1 MVTSVIPILC
11 ETSARWLGRGR
22 SRTNDCAGL
31 TSDMPAVSRQ
41 NRNPRT
47 AALNIRKCLLRFK
60 RLDARSRDWY
70 AAEFN
75 AACRIHGSGG
85 CRSRSSLLPRSC
97 PQIGE
102 SCSKRHEFGVISDMT
117 SQAEGLH
124 AKRREGRP
132 GPSAF
137 VFRFYVQE
145 RVDGALDKRGLS
157 RKMCQRTSGIA
168 NVGDDIQ
175 LIKLNLE
182 MSPS

>member
-11 ETSARWLGRGR
+11 ETSARWLERGR

-31 TSDMPAVSRQ
+31 TSDMAAISKQ

-75 AACRIHGSGG
+75 AAFRIHGSGG
-85 CRSRSSLLPRSC
+85 CRSRSSLLRRSC

-102 SCSKRHEFGVISDMT
+102 SCSKRHEFGVISYRT

-124 AKRREGRP
+124 AKRREGRT
-132 GPSAF
+132 GRCR
-137 VFRFYVQE
+137 FRLPFL
-145 RVDGALDKRGLS
+145 RP
-157 RKMCQRTSGIA
+157 RKG
-168 NVGDDIQ
+168 
-175 LIKLNLE
+175 
-182 MSPS
+182 